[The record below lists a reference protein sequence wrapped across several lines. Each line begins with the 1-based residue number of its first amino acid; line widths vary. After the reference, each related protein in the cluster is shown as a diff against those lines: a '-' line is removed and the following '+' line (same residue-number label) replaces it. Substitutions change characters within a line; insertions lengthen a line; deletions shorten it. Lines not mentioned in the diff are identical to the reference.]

1 MKKLFCLLLVLLLV
15 PFSTFADDPDP
26 IVGAW
31 YIMLDYT
38 EYPQTADTENKNY
51 MFYMMIFEE
60 NGTISGVSGES
71 LKTTGL
77 YASGSAI
84 GTWSNDNG
92 KYTFNMIGV
101 GSNAAEF
108 DGDRLLVQMT
118 TNVWY
123 SMQRMN
129 KGNWYSDLIIRY
141 TYER

>member
-1 MKKLFCLLLVLLLV
+1 MKKLFCLLLILLFVPLV
-15 PFSTFADDPDP
+15 SFSESADP
-26 IVGAW
+26 ILGAW

-38 EYPQTADTENKNY
+38 EYPVTAETENKNY
-51 MFYMMIFEE
+51 MFYIMIFEE
-60 NGTISGVSGES
+60 NGTVSGVSGEN

-77 YASGSAI
+77 YAYGSSV

-92 KYTFNMIGV
+92 KYTVNMIGV
-101 GSNAAEF
+101 GSNSAEF

-129 KGNWYSDLIIRY
+129 KGGWYTDLIIR
-141 TYER
+141 